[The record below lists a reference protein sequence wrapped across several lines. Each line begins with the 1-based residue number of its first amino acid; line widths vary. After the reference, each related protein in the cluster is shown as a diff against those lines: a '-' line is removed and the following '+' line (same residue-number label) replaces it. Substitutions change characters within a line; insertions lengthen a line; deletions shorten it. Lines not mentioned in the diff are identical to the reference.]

1 MPEMINLVVNGKAR
15 EVEDATD
22 LATYLTSFGL
32 DLQYVAV
39 GYNGEVIKKE
49 SFAQVTLKNGDS
61 LEIVR
66 PVGGGCA
73 HPLTAWI

>member
-1 MPEMINLVVNGKAR
+1 MPDTINLTVNGKTR
-15 EVEDATD
+15 EVAAATD

-49 SFAQVTLKNGDS
+49 AFAQVTLQNGDT

-66 PVGGGCA
+66 PVGGG
-73 HPLTAWI
+73 

>member
-1 MPEMINLVVNGKAR
+1 MGVDLTMPEKINLVVNGKSR
-15 EVEDATD
+15 EVAEATD

-49 SFAQVTLKNGDS
+49 SFAQVTLKNGDT

-66 PVGGGCA
+66 PVGGG
-73 HPLTAWI
+73 

>member
-49 SFAQVTLKNGDS
+49 SFAQVNLKNGDS

-66 PVGGGCA
+66 PVGGG
-73 HPLTAWI
+73 